1 MNLKNNIDKNNINL
15 DDVCIQNCYECPY
28 EEQCDES
35 LVAQDTILNS
45 LDEW

>member
-1 MNLKNNIDKNNINL
+1 MNTKTDEVDL
-15 DDVCIQNCYECPY
+15 DSVCIQNCYECPY

-35 LVAQDTILNS
+35 LVAQDALLNS